1 MEAEVNEHL
10 LDQLNT
16 LKSQAS
22 VRLRGSILIRSS
34 FLYKSMSPCTKIKY
48 KRGKQKHLF
57 LPNPRAASEV
67 TLCINLE
74 KSMRRSKLCS
84 WYLQYQEDLSPL
96 GNWKKIKNC
105 NIRFAP
111 AWAFPMQ
118 VKLPAPFL
126 QPFALY
132 VPHKHERRFR
142 RVWAGWEDWT
152 DWEVLG
158 LLCLGLCWNLPMELT
173 GCCGSAELK
182 AWGGF
187 PI

>member
-1 MEAEVNEHL
+1 MVNEHL

-34 FLYKSMSPCTKIKY
+34 FLYKSMRPCTKIKY
-48 KRGKQKHLF
+48 ERGKQKHLF
-57 LPNPRAASEV
+57 LPSPRAASEV

-74 KSMRRSKLCS
+74 KPMRCSELCS
-84 WYLQYQEDLSPL
+84 WYLQYQEDLCPL
-96 GNWKKIKNC
+96 GDWKKIKNC
-105 NIRFAP
+105 NISFAP
-111 AWAFPMQ
+111 ARAFPMQ
-118 VKLPAPFL
+118 VNLPAQFL

-132 VPHKHERRFR
+132 VPHKQERYFR

-158 LLCLGLCWNLPMELT
+158 LLCLGLCWNLLMELA

-182 AWGGF
+182 ASGEF